1 MVRLEQIGWLRVW
14 QLIVGGSEGRAL
26 WPCLRRRLRGVFGAA
41 SSFLRKLDA
50 RFTSKANIDATQTDV
65 CFCAIS
71 GHDAFTAKLVSVPL
85 RYGDRRIA
93 GETVYN
99 SIPTAK
105 IVMM

>member
-1 MVRLEQIGWLRVW
+1 VNVCS
-14 QLIVGGSEGRAL
+14 GSKADVTL
-26 WPCLRRRLRGVFGAA
+26 LNFDL
-41 SSFLRKLDA
+41 
-50 RFTSKANIDATQTDV
+50 RFTPESGHSSVQLG
-65 CFCAIS
+65 CPLWAIS

>member
-1 MVRLEQIGWLRVW
+1 MAL
-14 QLIVGGSEGRAL
+14 SEEEAARRIRRSLFVFKEAR
-26 WPCLRRRLRGVFGAA
+26 CL
-41 SSFLRKLDA
+41 
-50 RFTSKANIDATQTDV
+50 TSKANIDVTQTDV

>member
-1 MVRLEQIGWLRVW
+1 MAGCP
-14 QLIVGGSEGRAL
+14 L
-26 WPCLRRRLRGVFGAA
+26 WVKSRHGDEPNDV
-41 SSFLRKLDA
+41 
-50 RFTSKANIDATQTDV
+50 RFTPESGHVQCTSQCPLSAN
-65 CFCAIS
+65 S

>member
-1 MVRLEQIGWLRVW
+1 MGVKRTSLGQRRMSALPPKSGHVR
-14 QLIVGGSEGRAL
+14 
-26 WPCLRRRLRGVFGAA
+26 CTGACT
-41 SSFLRKLDA
+41 LC
-50 RFTSKANIDATQTDV
+50 AN
-65 CFCAIS
+65 S